1 MEVPVIKRQEKNTQI
16 DRNMYRIFEWNFSQ
30 TENEEWGGGGGEKRK
45 QNPNR
50 GFSR

>member
-30 TENEEWGGGGGEKRK
+30 TENEGGGRRKEKTEPI
-45 QNPNR
+45 Q
-50 GFSR
+50 GFFSVT